1 MPENEFQVT
10 IDSISEQIVRN
21 LLHSII
27 QDIVSRETVRQRQ
40 LHDRYPDFK
49 PYYYDPDGI
58 LDINRLPK
66 QQEMSRYFLCQNCKR
81 EISANRFAAHLQ
93 RCLNRGPRR

>member
-1 MPENEFQVT
+1 MSENESQIT
-10 IDSISEQIVRN
+10 IESVSKQIIEN
-21 LLHSII
+21 LLHSMI

-40 LHDRYPDFK
+40 LHDRYPDIK
-49 PYYYDPDGI
+49 PYYYDPNGI
-58 LDINRLPK
+58 LDINGLPK
-66 QQEMSRYFLCQNCKR
+66 QQESSQYFLCQNCKR